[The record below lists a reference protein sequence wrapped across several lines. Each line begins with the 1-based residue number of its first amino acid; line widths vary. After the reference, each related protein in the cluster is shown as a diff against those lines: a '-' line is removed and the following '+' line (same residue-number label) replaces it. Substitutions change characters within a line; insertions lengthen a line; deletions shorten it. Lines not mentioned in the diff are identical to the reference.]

1 MYSDFNSLKK
11 NLKKEF
17 SCKYKLKVAVL
28 GDSATQLLCIALK
41 GFALENRIDL
51 SIYEADY
58 NQIHLQLQNPQ
69 SYLHQ
74 FEPDYVIIFEN
85 HKKLAS
91 NFYVTP
97 PDTKPYFAQE
107 KLQEVESYHAIVSH
121 SLNAKLL
128 YFNFLEVDDAIYGSY
143 TSSYEGSLL
152 YQTRL
157 INIGLMQLA
166 AKLSQFQLVDIL
178 SKQAQYGI
186 DYLFDFKNYIKADMI
201 FSLESLPLI
210 AKIIVDQIKAQ
221 LGIITK
227 CAIFDLDNTLW
238 GGIIGDDGV
247 EKIQIGNFGIGKV
260 FTEIQYW
267 AKELKKRGIILCVVS
282 KNTENIALEPFL
294 KHPDM
299 ILKMDDIAVFI
310 ANWDNKV
317 SNIKKIQQI
326 LNIGFDSMVFID
338 DNPFERNMVKENI
351 PEILVP
357 ELPEDPSEYLAYL
370 KSLNL
375 FETTQVSSLDEN
387 RTEKYQTESARLKH
401 ASLFKDEESYL
412 RDLNMIAQVDPLNQ
426 YNLPRASQLTL
437 RSNQFNLRT
446 LRFSEEELLSYKNTE
461 GQFVINFSL
470 KDKFGDHGLIAIILL
485 KELNSNQLFIENWAM
500 SCRVLKRGMENFI
513 MNTLVDFAAKNNYEE
528 LVGEYIPTAKNELVK
543 NLYPSLGFEDVFNNQ
558 WILKINTYYQLS
570 TTISNNL

>member
-17 SCKYKLKVAVL
+17 SCKYKLKIAVL
-28 GDSATQLLCIALK
+28 GDSATQLFCVALK
-41 GFALENRIDL
+41 GFALENFIDL
-51 SIYEADY
+51 NIYEADY

-69 SYLHQ
+69 SDLYQ
-74 FEPDYVIIFEN
+74 FKPDYVIIFEN

-97 PDTKPYFAQE
+97 QETKPYFAQK
-107 KLQEVESYHAIVSH
+107 KLQEVESYHAIVAH
-121 SLNAKLL
+121 NLNAKLL
-128 YFNFLEVDDAIYGSY
+128 YFNFLEVDDAVYGSY
-143 TSSYEGSLL
+143 TNSYESSLL

-166 AKLSQFQLVDIL
+166 AKLSHFQLVDVL

-210 AKIIVDQIKAQ
+210 AKIIVDQLKAQ

-294 KHPDM
+294 NHPDM

-351 PEILVP
+351 PEVIVP
-357 ELPEDPSEYLAYL
+357 ELPEDPSEYLTYL

-375 FETTQVSSLDEN
+375 FETTQVSGLDEN
-387 RTEKYQTESARLKH
+387 RTEKYQTENARLKH

-412 RDLNMIAQVDPLNQ
+412 RDLNMIAHVDTLNQ

-446 LRFSEEELLSYKNTE
+446 LRCSEEELLSYNNTD
-461 GQFVINFSL
+461 GQFVINFNL

-485 KELNSNQLFIENWAM
+485 KAINSNQLFIDNWAM

-513 MNTLVDFAAKNNYEE
+513 TNTLVDFASKNNYQE

-543 NLYPSLGFEDVFNNQ
+543 NLYASLGFEDALNNQ
-558 WILKINTYYQLS
+558 WILKINTYKQLS
-570 TTISNNL
+570 NTISNNL